1 MKFIAKNLNLIGL
14 FLLASFGGA
23 AAGLYFD
30 VPQMLKSR
38 PVKAAT
44 VAVEQPQKPDGCCAA
59 KDKDEPTPPP
69 ATTTATCPHLAAK
82 ADAGCG
88 SGCSHH

>member
-14 FLLASFGGA
+14 FLLASFGAA

-30 VPQMLKSR
+30 VPQMLRSK

-44 VAVEQPQKPDGCCAA
+44 VAVEQPAQPGGCCANKA
-59 KDKDEPTPPP
+59 LVEPTPPP
-69 ATTTATCPHLAAK
+69 APAAATCPHLAAK
-82 ADAGCG
+82 ADSGCG
-88 SGCSHH
+88 DGCSHH

>member
-14 FLLASFGGA
+14 FLLASFGAA

-30 VPQMLKSR
+30 VPQMLRSK
-38 PVKAAT
+38 PVKAAA
-44 VAVEQPQKPDGCCAA
+44 VAVESPLKSDGCCADKA
-59 KDKDEPTPPP
+59 KPEPAP
-69 ATTTATCPHLAAK
+69 APASCPHLAAQ
-82 ADAGCG
+82 ADPGCG

>member
-14 FLLASFGGA
+14 FLLASFGAA

-30 VPQMLKSR
+30 VPEMLRSK

-44 VAVEQPQKPDGCCAA
+44 VAVEQPKKPGGCCANEA
-59 KDKDEPTPPP
+59 KPEVAPPP
-69 ATTTATCPHLAAK
+69 ATTAACPHLAAP
-82 ADAGCG
+82 AEAGCG